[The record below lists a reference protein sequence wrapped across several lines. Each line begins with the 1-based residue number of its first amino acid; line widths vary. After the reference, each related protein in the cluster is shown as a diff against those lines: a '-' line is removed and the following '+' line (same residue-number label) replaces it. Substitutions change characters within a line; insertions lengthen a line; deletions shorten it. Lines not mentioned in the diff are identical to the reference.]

1 MQIDIA
7 LQELQVRLEYLGR
20 IIDKTDKYLMN
31 SPPGRLRIQRQGNSV
46 AYYCAAER
54 PGNKDHNGRLIDKSE
69 QKLVQALA
77 YKNYLMKVKK
87 FAESE
92 YRAIKHLIDHYPDSR
107 IENIYSGLR
116 DDRKRLINPVALSD
130 EEYAEQWMDKP
141 YKKKAFKEGAPEF
154 YTLKGERVR
163 SKSEQIIADRLN
175 YYHIPYKYECP
186 IMVCG
191 EVYHPDFT
199 ILRMR
204 DRKVL
209 YWEHCGMMDKE
220 DYANYAVNRFNKY
233 AKEGII
239 LGKDLFATFETGK
252 YPMNTE
258 AVDKLINAHFK

>member
-1 MQIDIA
+1 MKTDIA
-7 LQELQVRLEYLGR
+7 LQDLKNRLGFVDRVLEYA
-20 IIDKTDKYLMN
+20 DKKLAELPN
-31 SPPGRLRIQRQGNSV
+31 GNLRIQHQGNSIT
-46 AYYCAAER
+46 YYCAR
-54 PGNKDHNGRLIDKSE
+54 SVSGDVNGQIITDEGLIRDLAQKSYLRKVRDIARDE
-69 QKLVQALA
+69 QKAIRQVL
-77 YKNYLMKVKK
+77 KN
-87 FAESE
+87 
-92 YRAIKHLIDHYPDSR
+92 YPDSR

-141 YKKKAFKEGAPEF
+141 YNKKAFKEGAPEF

-175 YYHIPYKYECP
+175 HCSIPYKYECP

-252 YPMNTE
+252 YPMNTD